1 MSFEALITKVQQAEQ
16 ALEAKERQTAVEWQ
30 QLKRRWTSA
39 WTPGRIV
46 VAGLV
51 SGFVV
56 GRARPLRVASGG
68 GVLQLVSALSG
79 LFAGTSAQA
88 AANEAEQAADVA
100 AHAAAVGPP
109 IPVAAPVGATIDPGM
124 P

>member
-1 MSFEALITKVQQAEQ
+1 MRFEPLKQRVTRREQLLEGRLQQTRDQ
-16 ALEAKERQTAVEWQ
+16 WQTLTTTWRE
-30 QLKRRWTSA
+30 S
-39 WTPGRIV
+39 WTPLRIV

-51 SGFVV
+51 SGFLV

-68 GVLQLVSALSG
+68 GVLQLVSALSS
-79 LFAGTSAQA
+79 LFAGSSAQA

-109 IPVAAPVGATIDPGM
+109 IPVAAPVVTSFDSGLP
-124 P
+124 